1 MGSSPSP
8 SNHAHLHSLHPLAS
22 EHHSRPTLSFYLN
35 SSLATTSRRY
45 YTSIWSL
52 YCSFSANSHV
62 FPINPNDSH
71 IALFLSNL
79 AQHPPH
85 ARSIL
90 RIVAVLKYAFAYN
103 NIRWKPDPRTS
114 LVIRGIAKTAPP
126 CNPLIREPFLPSH
139 FQQLLALLD
148 LSISEDLQIATLS
161 ALALFLAL
169 RPCEVVAIN
178 HSDLSRDADG
188 TFSLKFSR
196 LKSRYQP
203 KLEIRRLSCTLLS
216 TLLDQYISRSPLPR
230 SRLFPSF
237 DASIVNTIA
246 SDIGT
251 LLNVPN
257 LHGQSFR
264 IGCATALSLN
274 CFPALEIKVWGD
286 WRSKAYLRYVRSGRR
301 HDSSHDPIHFFPRL

>member
-1 MGSSPSP
+1 MVPNSRIDLRNSINSCKTISTAPTSHFAFISSKKRSSLDSLQPPHLPSRILLTSRHPPPLHRRKPPRLGRLVSPTATRHSRSLDSSDTSSHPNTRDVLRPACHLPATLPTILSHCPPHRQHLRTLLPHPLGRLQLSPTPSSLASPMGSSPSP

-62 FPINPNDSH
+62 FPIPLNDSH
-71 IALFLSNL
+71 IALFLFNL

-126 CNPLIREPFLPSH
+126 CNPLIR
-139 FQQLLALLD
+139 
-148 LSISEDLQIATLS
+148 
-161 ALALFLAL
+161 
-169 RPCEVVAIN
+169 
-178 HSDLSRDADG
+178 
-188 TFSLKFSR
+188 
-196 LKSRYQP
+196 
-203 KLEIRRLSCTLLS
+203 
-216 TLLDQYISRSPLPR
+216 
-230 SRLFPSF
+230 
-237 DASIVNTIA
+237 
-246 SDIGT
+246 
-251 LLNVPN
+251 
-257 LHGQSFR
+257 
-264 IGCATALSLN
+264 
-274 CFPALEIKVWGD
+274 
-286 WRSKAYLRYVRSGRR
+286 
-301 HDSSHDPIHFFPRL
+301 